1 MPEMESCTLAAVTST
16 ASRRQMVSVTML
28 RFRPTI
34 FLPASMPWL
43 VASTLVEVFTLC
55 ASITQ
60 VDGSASR
67 PSLCRKSCLSR
78 PLSWVNTPSCCHL
91 AK

>member
-1 MPEMESCTLAAVTST
+1 M
-16 ASRRQMVSVTML
+16 ML
-28 RFRPTI
+28 RLRPTI

-43 VASTLVEVFTLC
+43 VAGTLVEVFTLC

-60 VDGSASR
+60 ADGCLPR
-67 PSLCRKSCLSR
+67 PSCWRTNSLSS
-78 PLSWVNTPSCCHL
+78 PLSWAKTPSFCQW